1 MNIKIISAT
10 DPSILETSLQQ
21 FLNTIDED
29 KFNIELQYQT
39 SYTKINNMYKLNYS
53 VLVIIRE
60 GNCNEKK

>member
-10 DPSILETSLQQ
+10 DRSILETSLQQ

-39 SYTKINNMYKLNYS
+39 SYTKIHNMDKLNYS

>member
-1 MNIKIISAT
+1 MNIKIISAI
-10 DPSILETSLQQ
+10 DPSTLETSLQQ

-39 SYTKINNMYKLNYS
+39 SYTKIHNMDKLNYS

>member
-1 MNIKIISAT
+1 MNIKIISVT

-39 SYTKINNMYKLNYS
+39 SYTKIHNMDKLKYS

>member
-39 SYTKINNMYKLNYS
+39 SYTKIHNMDKLNYS
-53 VLVIIRE
+53 VLGIIRE

>member
-10 DPSILETSLQQ
+10 GPSILETSLQQ

-29 KFNIELQYQT
+29 KFNIELQYHT
-39 SYTKINNMYKLNYS
+39 SYTNIHNMDKLNYS

>member
-39 SYTKINNMYKLNYS
+39 SYTKIHNMDK
-53 VLVIIRE
+53 
-60 GNCNEKK
+60 

>member
-39 SYTKINNMYKLNYS
+39 SYIKIHNMDKLNYS